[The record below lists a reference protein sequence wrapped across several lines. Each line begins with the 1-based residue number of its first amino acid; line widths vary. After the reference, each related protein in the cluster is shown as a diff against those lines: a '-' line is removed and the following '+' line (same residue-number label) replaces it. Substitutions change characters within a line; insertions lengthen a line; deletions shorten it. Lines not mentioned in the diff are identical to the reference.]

1 MRLLALDYGVVRTG
15 VAVSDE
21 TGTLASPL
29 TVVARAGSDAGLDEI
44 ERLVSDHGVAR
55 VVVGLPVSLD
65 GREHGQAREVRSFV
79 ARLAAR
85 LDVPVVLY
93 DERFTTTIA
102 RRRGGAGALDA
113 RAAAALL
120 EDYLGATQPT

>member
-1 MRLLALDYGVVRTG
+1 MRLLALDYGVARTG
-15 VAVSDE
+15 VAVSDA
-21 TGTLASPL
+21 TGTVARPL
-29 TVVARAGSDAGLDEI
+29 TVVEHADGEAGLGEI
-44 ERLVSDHGVAR
+44 DRLVNEHEIAR

-65 GREHGQAREVRSFV
+65 GREHGQARAARAFA

-85 LDVPVVLY
+85 LPVPVVFY

-102 RRRGGAGALDA
+102 QRRGGAGALDA

-120 EDYLGATQPT
+120 EDYLAATQLT

>member
-1 MRLLALDYGVVRTG
+1 MRLLALDYGVARTG

-21 TGTLASPL
+21 TGTLARPL
-29 TVVARAGSDAGLDEI
+29 TVVARARAGAGLAEI
-44 ERLVSDHGVAR
+44 EALVRDHGIAR

-65 GREHGQAREVRSFV
+65 GHEHGQAREVRSFV
-79 ARLAAR
+79 ALLASRLE
-85 LDVPVVLY
+85 VPVVLY

-102 RRRGGAGALDA
+102 QRRGGAGALDA

-120 EDYLGATQPT
+120 EDYLAATQTT